1 MNDDTLTQTT
11 CDLKDLSFTDQF
23 DAAIR
28 RVTQDRGKI
37 YGSPLTDFTRCAKGE
52 SVISECNDPE
62 IRHVLNMIW
71 TKVCRLI
78 ESPDHQDSWEDI
90 AGYVRTACMLR
101 DERLNQD
108 QGQLDLPLKK
118 LETAEAMTRRL
129 IKESEPIS
137 EKLIG
142 KKIEPTLDNGK
153 YIGLTHGEN
162 LQKAMGNLGGDGRS
176 KPTKKPVTKCKAVFE
191 DEKFGKGD

>member
-1 MNDDTLTQTT
+1 MTDDTLTQTT

-23 DAAIR
+23 DATIR

-52 SVISECNDPE
+52 SVIAECNDPE
-62 IRHVLNMIW
+62 IRHVLNMVW

-108 QGQLDLPLKK
+108 QDQGQLDLPLKK
-118 LETAEAMTRRL
+118 LRTAEEIYRSLPADAL
-129 IKESEPIS
+129 EPITS
-137 EKLIG
+137 STPVEAA
-142 KKIEPTLDNGK
+142 DNGK
-153 YIGLTHGEN
+153 YIGLTHGTN
-162 LQKAMGNLGGDGRS
+162 LQKAMDNLKDYGD
-176 KPTKKPVTKCKAVFE
+176 KPDLPKPLKKPVTKCVDVGKA
-191 DEKFGKGD
+191 DIGD